1 MRTLLPFVA
10 NVPMTASDDRMTIV
24 GHHVYKKL
32 LPLQK
37 KQSKRSTWKK
47 YGGLPVIHLIDLKKY
62 PIDCPESAGYAELV
76 ESCKARLLQEGMFDL
91 PGFLL
96 ADVTKASVKAIQP
109 AMKTDSYRHA
119 RSHNVYFRDKVDGLS
134 AGHPALRKVE
144 TVNHTLCAD
153 QLGQNTVVQL
163 YDWVPFAAFLAAT
176 MGKPKIHRM
185 DDPMARVNV
194 QASYAGE
201 ALNWHFDR
209 SEFTTTILLQAPE
222 EGGELEYRKDLRSAD
237 EPNYEGVAELL
248 RGTDPFVKR
257 SKLSEG
263 ALNVFQGVN
272 TLHRV
277 VPVKGDKER
286 LVAIF
291 AFFDR
296 PGVTMTTQEQVG
308 FYGRAF
314 AV

>member
-1 MRTLLPFVA
+1 MA
-10 NVPMTASDDRMTIV
+10 IV
-24 GHHVYKKL
+24 CYYAYQQF

-37 KQSKRSTWKK
+37 SKASAVLGKA
-47 YGGLPVIHLIDLKKY
+47 YGDLPVTHLIDLKKY
-62 PIDCPESAGYAELV
+62 PLDRPESANYAALV

-109 AMKTDSYRHA
+109 VMKTDSYRHA
-119 RSHNVYFRDKVDGLS
+119 RSHNIYFRDDVDGLS
-134 AGHPALRKVE
+134 DDHPALRKVE

-153 QLGQNTVVQL
+153 QLGQNAVVQL
-163 YDWVPFAAFLAAT
+163 YDWAPFAAFLAAT

-209 SEFTTTILLQAPE
+209 SEFTTTILLQAPD

-237 EPNYEGVAELL
+237 DPNYEGVAELL
-248 RGTDPFVKR
+248 RGNDSFVKR

-296 PGVTMTTQEQVG
+296 PSVTMTAKEQVG

-314 AV
+314 AA